1 MVVARMGNAQ
11 LFPSGLRK
19 TLDGRARLLAV
30 LEIAEGVVVAIRS
43 ILNPEKVARTASC
56 RG

>member
-1 MVVARMGNAQ
+1 
-11 LFPSGLRK
+11 
-19 TLDGRARLLAV
+19 LLAV

-43 ILNPEKVARTASC
+43 ILSPEKVARAASR